1 MEITDKQYKITDKQ
15 YKITDKQYKITDIF
29 LQNNN
34 NNDLS
39 YQTSSDYF
47 TSDEIIKINGTQNK
61 LKQYSKTIKKIIIS
75 KRTIY

>member
-1 MEITDKQYKITDKQ
+1 ME
-15 YKITDKQYKITDIF
+15 ITDKQYKITDIF

-47 TSDEIIKINGTQNK
+47 TSDEIIKINDTQNK

-75 KRTIY
+75 KRTIFLIK